1 MSTEDGTQ
9 HDTLPGAAAAA
20 LHDKLAHRPVPQQRA
35 VDPQDTEGHVA
46 RTNQDGEIGV
56 GAGPQ
61 VVSTTDEL
69 EVQCGP
75 LLNFRHMGGATSG
88 RPTWNG
94 SVLIVTTPGQ
104 IHPQLLLKELG
115 AVDGSMGP
123 QSSEA
128 RSFAGFKLY
137 EDPNKA
143 FWRFLID
150 VPHLDYEARWEYQI
164 PKLKPVGEG
173 VIDGD
178 ATKRVFAVPSISQSM
193 RILFHSCNG
202 FSVGTDVDAWSGPA
216 LWNEVNRLHATK
228 PFHVMIGGGDQI
240 YNDGV
245 RVDGPLKAWTSI
257 GNPKKRQ
264 HFPFNE
270 QLRAECDEYY
280 YKNYI
285 RWYST
290 RPFADANGQIPQLN
304 IWDDHDIIDGF
315 GSYTDHFM
323 RCAVFRGIGGVAH
336 KYVSPARHACSLAS
350 FGSLTK
356 RQVLSSVP
364 APCAAAQEHLH
375 HGCPQDG

>member
-1 MSTEDGTQ
+1 MSAE
-9 HDTLPGAAAAA
+9 HDTATGAAAAA
-20 LHDKLAHRPVPQQRA
+20 AADQLGFNPPPQHSVA
-35 VDPQDTEGHVA
+35 TEGHTIQGGA
-46 RTNQDGEIGV
+46 HGV
-56 GAGPQ
+56 GEGPQ
-61 VVSTTDEL
+61 LVSTSGVL

-75 LLNFRHMGGATSG
+75 LLNYRQMSAVASG
-88 RPTWNG
+88 RPNWHG

-104 IHPQLLLKELG
+104 IHPQLLLREIG
-115 AVDGSMGP
+115 AVDGSTGP
-123 QSSEA
+123 A
-128 RSFAGFKLY
+128 ATGTRSFDGFKLY
-137 EDPNKA
+137 EDPKKA

-150 VPHLDYEARWEYQI
+150 LPLHDYEARWEYEI
-164 PKLKPVGEG
+164 PKLKPVGG
-173 VIDGD
+173 ATIDGD
-178 ATKRVFAVPSISQSM
+178 PTKRAFAVPSITQSM

-216 LWNEVNRLHATK
+216 LWNDVNRIHANK

-245 RVDGPLKAWTSI
+245 RVDGPLKAWTDI

-280 YKNYI
+280 YNNYI
-285 RWYST
+285 RWYTT

-336 KYVSPARHACSLAS
+336 K
-350 FGSLTK
+350 
-356 RQVLSSVP
+356 
-364 APCAAAQEHLH
+364 
-375 HGCPQDG
+375 